1 MRLPRVL
8 ACYAL
13 ALSVAATGGLRAE
26 VHLTVGPLDQGA
38 QHQTI
43 QSAVDAVPTGG
54 AERYVIDILPG
65 VYTARVI
72 VPSDKPKITLRG
84 QDPLTTKIT
93 FYETANTPPNE
104 SSVHA
109 TAVVRGADFVAEN
122 LTFENSH
129 GPGVQALA
137 MYAKADRLVF
147 NNCRFLGWQ
156 DTLRS
161 EHGRHYFHNV
171 YVEGSVDFVYG
182 RGTAYFEDSTLFA
195 KSAGYVTAQARESSG
210 DTDGYVFKN
219 TAVTGS
225 ANPGSVYLGRPWQ
238 KYSRTVFI
246 DSKLGAVVNR
256 AGWSAWSGNNNH
268 LTAYYAEHNSTDLG
282 GEPLDLSGRVA
293 WSHQLTAAEAEAYS
307 KENWLGGADGWSPV
321 AFAIPAL
328 PGDYNADGAV
338 DAADYTVWRDAA
350 DAADAGATLTNE
362 AATPG
367 VADAEDYAVW
377 THYFGRRLAG
387 GAATAAA
394 PEPAAAAGAVC
405 CLTASL
411 CRSRRRCV
419 AKSCLLLSVNE
430 RGR

>member
-1 MRLPRVL
+1 MAIVFCTTAVGRLQ
-8 ACYAL
+8 
-13 ALSVAATGGLRAE
+13 GE
-26 VHLTVGPLDQGA
+26 VHLTVGLANSGGQYP
-38 QHQTI
+38 TI
-43 QSAVDAVPTGG
+43 QAAVDAVPTGG

-65 VYTARVI
+65 TYTARVI
-72 VPSDKPKITLRG
+72 VPTDKPKITLRG

-93 FYETANTPPNE
+93 FNETANTPPNE

-161 EHGRHYFHNV
+161 EYGRHYFYNS

-195 KSAGYVTAQARESSG
+195 KSGGYLTAQARESAG
-210 DTDGYVFKN
+210 DSDGYVFKN
-219 TAVTGS
+219 TTVTGS

-238 KYSRTVFI
+238 PYSRTVFI
-246 DSKLGAVVNR
+246 DSKLGPVINS
-256 AGWSAWSGNNNH
+256 AGWSAWSGNNNY
-268 LTAYYAEHNSTDLG
+268 LTAYYAEHNSTDLNG
-282 GEPLDLSGRVA
+282 DPLNVSGRVA
-293 WSHQLTAAEAEAYS
+293 WSHQLTAVQAEAYS
-307 KENWLGGADGWSPV
+307 KANWLGGSDNWSPI

-328 PGDYNADGAV
+328 PGDYNNDGSV
-338 DAADYTVWRDAA
+338 DAADYVVWRDAV
-350 DAADAGATLTNE
+350 GTNVSLTNE

-367 VADAEDYAVW
+367 FADVEDYAVW
-377 THYFGRRLAG
+377 KHYYGRRLASV
-387 GAATAAA
+387 ALSVAV
-394 PEPAAAAGAVC
+394 PEPASVVG
-405 CLTASL
+405 LLISGLASL
-411 CRSRRRCV
+411 FFASRRRPRP
-419 AKSCLLLSVNE
+419 ATILNL
-430 RGR
+430 GP